1 MKEIVQARLQM
12 TVGAKDRL
20 DWYRLHEGRV
30 EFRAAGTKAW
40 RALDYPEIEHHLTLS
55 TPVGKWLGHLSNLG
69 ELARFL
75 SAIPPDES
83 TYRSDQFPE
92 F

>member
-30 EFRAAGTKAW
+30 EFRAAGAKAW

-55 TPVGKWLGHLSNLG
+55 TPVGKWLGHLNTLS

-75 SAIPPDES
+75 CSTPPDEIAHS
-83 TYRSDQFPE
+83 TRQSRE